1 MHRDVG
7 VISQRSAESEADTS
21 CYGKYLVVR
30 RIGSIATVTL
40 GRPTRRN
47 ALNLEL
53 LLALKR
59 CLSDLR
65 TDVDIRVVVL
75 TGDGSTFCAGVDI
88 SEEGRRTF
96 YKPPQQI
103 ERLYQENGQ
112 DIVWGL
118 LSLPQVTIAAVNGPA
133 IGWGTCLTTCC
144 DFRIMSTSAFF
155 RIPEIGLGM
164 YYDVGCLYG
173 LLSLVGPAHAKR
185 MTMLGEDI
193 GTTEAL
199 SMGLVDRIASP
210 EALACEVRKLA
221 DALIAQDAA
230 AVRLLKRQIYAATV
244 ARQRHLGTVE
254 LELTTAFYGA
264 NADRYEGLA
273 AFKERR
279 RPLFSRAS
287 EEGKLRELK

>member
-1 MHRDVG
+1 M
-7 VISQRSAESEADTS
+7 AESEADTI
-21 CYGKYLVVR
+21 CYGKYLVLR

-40 GRPTRRN
+40 DRPTLRN

-53 LLALKR
+53 LFALKR

-75 TGDGSTFCAGVDI
+75 TGDGPTFCAGVDI

-210 EALACEVRKLA
+210 EALVCEVRKLA
-221 DALIAQDAA
+221 DALIVQDAA
-230 AVRLLKRQIYAATV
+230 AMRLLKRQIYAATV

-254 LELTTAFYGA
+254 LELATAYYGA

-279 RPLFSRAS
+279 RPVFSRGS
-287 EEGKLRELK
+287 EEGKLREVK